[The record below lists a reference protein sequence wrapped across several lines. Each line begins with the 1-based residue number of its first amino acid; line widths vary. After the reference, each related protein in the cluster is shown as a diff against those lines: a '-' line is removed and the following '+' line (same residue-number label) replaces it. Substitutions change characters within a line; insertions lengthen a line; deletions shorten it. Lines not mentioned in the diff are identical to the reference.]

1 MKTFNIVAEG
11 YDKAEVQKF
20 INDVTNEYESMLNRL
35 KQADSEILILKHKLE
50 DYKNVETTLNKA
62 MLVAEDSSNQIKKI
76 AREEAQQIVSDAK
89 KNASHI
95 INDALIKAEQVESE
109 TDQLKR
115 SLKIYKARIKQAL
128 KEQLVIVD
136 DVDRITEDYKDQ

>member
-1 MKTFNIVAEG
+1 MKTFNTVAEG

-35 KQADSEILILKHKLE
+35 KQADSEISILKHKLE

-95 INDALIKAEQVESE
+95 INDALIKAEQVETE